1 MRVAFTILL
10 NGLHHLKHN
19 NYYQTLLDI
28 FDLWIIVEGVALNT
42 GSTSWCKPLDVKFHN
57 NGLSNDGTTEFLN
70 TIADNKIK
78 VIRNPNGFWNNKDE
92 QVNAAI
98 NFLTTQTNECY
109 LWQIDIDEQWT
120 IQQISEAET
129 ILKAHNAKTGCFLCN
144 FFVGKNHIV
153 TGEWGEGRHLPYR
166 RLWDWKGELFETHE
180 PPVLKGKNGP
190 GILIPIKFNHYA
202 YYFEQDVLFKESYY
216 TGYDGLHAR
225 WLDIQKNCYN
235 MPVSKL
241 LGSKTWWAH
250 TNSTIQYVS

>member
-10 NGLHHLKHN
+10 NGLHHLTHN
-19 NYYQTLLDI
+19 NYYQSLLDI

-42 GSTSWCKPLDVKFHN
+42 GSTSWCKPLDSKFHN

-70 TIADNKIK
+70 TITDNKIK
-78 VIRNPNGFWNNKDE
+78 VIRNPNGFWKNKDE

-98 NFLTTQTNECY
+98 SFLTTQTPECY
-109 LWQIDIDEQWT
+109 LWQIDIYEQWT
-120 IQQISEAET
+120 NNQISEAET
-129 ILKAHNAKTGCFLCN
+129 FLKVHNAKTGCFLCN

-153 TGEWGEGRHLPYR
+153 KGEWGEGKHLPYR
-166 RLWDWKGELFETHE
+166 RLWNWKGEMFETHE

-216 TGYDGLHAR
+216 TGYDGLHSR
-225 WLDIQKNCYN
+225 WLDVQQNCYN
-235 MPVSKL
+235 MPVNKL
-241 LGSKTWWAH
+241 LGTNTWWAH
-250 TNSTIQYVS
+250 TNSTIHYVS